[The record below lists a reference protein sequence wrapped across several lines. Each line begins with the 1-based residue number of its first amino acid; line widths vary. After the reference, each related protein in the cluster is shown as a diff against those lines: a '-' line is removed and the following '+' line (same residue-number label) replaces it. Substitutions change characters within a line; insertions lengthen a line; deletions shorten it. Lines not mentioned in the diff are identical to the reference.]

1 MFKRK
6 VKAKEYSSITIAGL
20 EIVTNSIMM
29 PNSNYENSLL
39 PELWEEFW
47 SIFPKLGVRST
58 GTCFGVS
65 IPIDQDSQ
73 PGKIKYNFGT
83 NF

>member
-20 EIVTNSIMM
+20 EIVTNSIIM
-29 PNSNYENSLL
+29 PTSSYEDSLL

-47 SIFPKLGVRST
+47 SIFPKSKIVKNNHRMNG
-58 GTCFGVS
+58 
-65 IPIDQDSQ
+65 IPIIS
-73 PGKIKYNFGT
+73 PARIIIK
-83 NF
+83 